1 MCSTLGPQPVS
12 IWRSSKNSTVWGL
25 IRKWNGFRGD
35 VRRKDYTL
43 TSSLLH
49 RYHGVKSCIA
59 PHAPHHA
66 VGPHHNHQSNS
77 TNQDTT
83 LLKQWKILIN
93 FLPLSFISNVF
104 QSWET
109 GWCSLQKWINL
120 KSQAWGRTPLL
131 PTLRGRDRLISENSR
146 PSGLQSEFHSLW
158 AMYRNPFLVFPPKK
172 ILPFW
177 KWNWLLRAHKRD
189 TRYMNLNSENPS
201 CSSSIRVFSCC
212 LFRVLNYNNKQNPAI
227 NLNAAILQR
236 TWAAIHLKSDSLEE
250 GTTNLDTQT

>member
-1 MCSTLGPQPVS
+1 MVAGVTLEGRIIHWPLLCFTDTMGSRAVLPHM
-12 IWRSSKNSTVWGL
+12 L
-25 IRKWNGFRGD
+25 
-35 VRRKDYTL
+35 L
-43 TSSLLH
+43 TMLWALTTITKATALTH
-49 RYHGVKSCIA
+49 
-59 PHAPHHA
+59 
-66 VGPHHNHQSNS
+66 
-77 TNQDTT
+77 QDTT

-104 QSWET
+104 PSWET

-201 CSSSIRVFSCC
+201 CSSSIRVFSYC